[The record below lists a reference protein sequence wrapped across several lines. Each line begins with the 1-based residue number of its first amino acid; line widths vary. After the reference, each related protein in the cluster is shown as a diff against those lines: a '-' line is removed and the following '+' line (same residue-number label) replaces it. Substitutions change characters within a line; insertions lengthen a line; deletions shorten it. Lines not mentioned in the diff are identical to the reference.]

1 MAIAATHDPGVLRR
15 DRGRTIFAILAG
27 LLALFLL
34 VSASVVAAPAITVT
48 PAAGPGGTTFT
59 LTGTAFPASAAL
71 TLFLEDVF
79 GRRVQGIEVPIQADA
94 SGGFT
99 LRQPTLPNTFPDRY
113 SVVIAARAGGEEL
126 ARGTVTIT
134 SPNGEVL
141 AIAPTSGPA
150 GARFTVTGTN
160 LPPGATVTYGAINA
174 QNQPGPVGQ
183 VQVGADG
190 RIEVSID
197 SSGYAPG
204 LYRAFV
210 SSEGRGLAAAHFTV
224 TAAGTPGL
232 PNTGAGRATAPTGL
246 QGRLLLG
253 LGLAVLVC
261 SVCLAV
267 RGGRHRPTA

>member
-1 MAIAATHDPGVLRR
+1 MAIAATRDPGVLRS
-15 DRGRTIFAILAG
+15 DRGRAISAILAG

-34 VSASVVAAPAITVT
+34 APPAAAAPAITVT

-59 LTGTAFPASAAL
+59 LTGTGFPASAAL

-79 GRRVQGIEVPIQADA
+79 GRRVQGIEVPLQADP

-141 AIAPTSGPA
+141 AVGPTSGPA

-160 LPPGATVTYGAINA
+160 LSPGATVTYGAINA
-174 QNQPGPVGQ
+174 QNQPGPLGQ

-190 RIEVSID
+190 RFQASID
-197 SSGYAPG
+197 SSGYVPG

-232 PNTGAGRATAPTGL
+232 PNTGDGRGTAPTGL
-246 QGRLLLG
+246 PGSLLLG

-261 SVCLAV
+261 LAV
-267 RGGRHRPTA
+267 RGGRHRPIA